1 MEGSRRPTKNEKRRL
16 KEKQTERGGAKSEAA
31 TTTLNSLPAF
41 PGVEVEYVSAADLLQ
56 SDAEAQGLDSS
67 TLEHLKNV
75 FKKFARPEEMAAS
88 SSSASTTSLDNSAS
102 TFAEKSSGESGGDG
116 GEVSEEGKALS
127 RRRKKEESR
136 MTVAELKQ
144 KVQRPDLVEA
154 HDVASSDPVLLIEL
168 KSSRNSVPVPRH
180 WSQKSKYLQRK
191 RGIEKPPFKL
201 PDHIADTGISK
212 IRDSI
217 LEAEEKARA
226 KSRARA
232 RVQPKMGKI
241 DIDYQV
247 LHDAFFK
254 YQTKPRLTTHG
265 DLYYEG
271 KEFESGGR
279 NFRPGFLSK
288 NLREALGL
296 PVEGNAVA
304 LTPPPWLTNMQRYG
318 PPPSY
323 PTLRIPG
330 LNAPIPRNA
339 QFGYHPGGWGRPPV
353 DEHGRPLY
361 GDVFGALSGADG
373 GLDEG
378 EEIIDKVSRWGEV
391 VAVVGEDES
400 EEEGDEDGD
409 EDGDGG
415 ADEEAVPVRSRYDE
429 AALDSSLVGGNA
441 GVASDE
447 LDPTDHDTGTA
458 AAVDL
463 RKRDVV
469 VEPAGGPPGI
479 AAAAAA
485 GSEGAAA
492 QPPQLFRVLS
502 ERAPASGPGADG
514 SLFGSAKTYNV
525 AGDQSVQTAAGS
537 ASTVAGGG
545 TTTETGDKSKRK
557 RAGEAELAAK
567 KFKESFK
574 F

>member
-1 MEGSRRPTKNEKRRL
+1 MQASRRPTKNEKRRL
-16 KEKQTERGGAKSEAA
+16 KDKQMEKGVKSGA
-31 TTTLNSLPAF
+31 TLSALSSNSSPAF
-41 PGVEVEYVSAADLLQ
+41 PVVEVEYVSAADSLQ

-67 TLEHLKNV
+67 ALEHLKNV
-75 FKKFARPEEMAAS
+75 FKKFARPEEMTAS
-88 SSSASTTSLDNSAS
+88 SSSASTTSPDDPASAKAS
-102 TFAEKSSGESGGDG
+102 TLAETSSGESGGDG
-116 GEVSEEGKALS
+116 GDVSEECKALS

-144 KVQRPDLVEA
+144 RVQRPDLVEA

-168 KSSRNSVPVPRH
+168 KSNRNSVPVPRH

-330 LNAPIPRNA
+330 LNAPIPRNT
-339 QFGYHPGGWGRPPV
+339 QFGYHPGGWGKPPV
-353 DEHGRPLY
+353 DEYGRPLY
-361 GDVFGALSGADG
+361 GDVFGALSG

-391 VAVVGEDES
+391 VAVVGDDES
-400 EEEGDEDGD
+400 ED
-409 EDGDGG
+409 
-415 ADEEAVPVRSRYDE
+415 
-429 AALDSSLVGGNA
+429 
-441 GVASDE
+441 
-447 LDPTDHDTGTA
+447 
-458 AAVDL
+458 
-463 RKRDVV
+463 
-469 VEPAGGPPGI
+469 
-479 AAAAAA
+479 
-485 GSEGAAA
+485 
-492 QPPQLFRVLS
+492 
-502 ERAPASGPGADG
+502 
-514 SLFGSAKTYNV
+514 
-525 AGDQSVQTAAGS
+525 
-537 ASTVAGGG
+537 
-545 TTTETGDKSKRK
+545 
-557 RAGEAELAAK
+557 
-567 KFKESFK
+567 
-574 F
+574 